1 MGKIDETWQAAAG
14 DIIAPDQFLAVIG
27 QHVDRGGR
35 VFIGCDSNVNGPT
48 CTYATAVALYD
59 EAAKIGGRYFYQR
72 VKLPF
77 DTKTPL
83 RVRLMSEAT
92 RAIELALEMQSIF
105 PNAQIEIHLDVSQI
119 KENKS
124 NAVADQVA
132 GYARAAGFSCKLKPD
147 SWASSCIADEHT
159 R

>member
-1 MGKIDETWQAAAG
+1 
-14 DIIAPDQFLAVIG
+14 
-27 QHVDRGGR
+27 
-35 VFIGCDSNVNGPT
+35 
-48 CTYATAVALYD
+48 
-59 EAAKIGGRYFYQR
+59 
-72 VKLPF
+72 
-77 DTKTPL
+77 
-83 RVRLMSEAT
+83 
-92 RAIELALEMQSIF
+92 MQLIF
-105 PNAQIEIHLDVSQI
+105 PHAQIEIHLDVSQI

>member
-14 DIIAPDQFLAVIG
+14 DVIAPDQFLAVIR

-35 VFIGCDSNVNGPT
+35 VFIGCDSNVNGTT

-83 RVRLMSEAT
+83 RVRLMAEAT
-92 RAIELALEMQSIF
+92 RAIELALEMQLIF
-105 PNAQIEIHLDVSQI
+105 PHAQIEIHLDVSQI